1 MSKKEHRDHAL
12 YSILAPRM
20 LQIFTEELTLESRPS
35 FSKCRMTPDGKFLD
49 LYVSNGQNTQE
60 LAKTLAPYAH
70 ELQSIIAN
78 AQVLSRMP
86 RVRFRIDAG
95 AASGE
100 SVADILDD
108 IRAKYDLS

>member
-20 LQIFTEELTLESRPS
+20 LQIFSEELELASRPS

-49 LYVSNGQNTQE
+49 LYVSNGQDKE
-60 LAKTLAPYAH
+60 LAKTLAPYAQ
-70 ELQSIIAN
+70 ELQSIIAS
-78 AQVLSRMP
+78 AKVLSRMP
-86 RVRFRIDAG
+86 RVRFRIDTG